1 MSLGCGNVKR
11 QLTVKQR
18 VLLHLH
24 DRRMIVDAWDAP
36 IEHSQSGVSN
46 AVGIHRRHLPRTM
59 RRLQESNLINIELR
73 HVSNVKRKVQVYSLT
88 SKGQKMASDLLDNV
102 LNWEVETENGLVL
115 LSSICTHSTDLL
127 EFLYPTSDTYE
138 SPSIGRLA
146 ELVKVA
152 YEDGILTDAEE
163 RLLDTAAQELHV
175 DRKTLERIKERVSND
190 KSNGFESRL
199 IRTALM
205 TALADGY
212 IDKNEEKIL
221 RKLAIESGIDQDAY
235 STLVERTLSESLS
248 LEERAYFGAMEAINW
263 STDESNPFLND
274 LRAALGIDSEQHD
287 RLSTLTRAKL
297 N

>member
-1 MSLGCGNVKR
+1 MSLGCGSVKR

-88 SKGQKMASDLLDNV
+88 SKGQKMASDLLDTV

>member
-1 MSLGCGNVKR
+1 MRR
-11 QLTVKQR
+11 QLTVQER

-24 DRRMIVDAWDAP
+24 DRYMIENAWDAP

-46 AVGIHRRHLPRTM
+46 AVGVHRRHLPRTM
-59 RRLQESNLINIELR
+59 RRLEDSNLITIELR
-73 HVSNVKRKVQVYSLT
+73 HVANTKRKVQVYSLT
-88 SKGQKMASDLLDNV
+88 DKGQKMASDLLKSI
-102 LNWEVETENGLVL
+102 LIWEVETDNGCVL
-115 LSSICTHSTDLL
+115 LSSIYTRSSDIL
-127 EFLYPTSDTYE
+127 EYLYPPTNMYE

-152 YEDGILTDAEE
+152 YEDGILTTAEE
-163 RLLDTAAQELHV
+163 RLLETAAQELHV
-175 DRKTLERIKERVSND
+175 DRDTLERIKERISKD
-190 KSNGFESRL
+190 KSNGLESRL

-221 RKLAIESGIDQDAY
+221 RRIAVESGIDHEAY
-235 STLVERTLSESLS
+235 STLVERTLSECLS
-248 LEERAYFGAMEAINW
+248 LEERAYFGAMEALNW
-263 STDESNPFLND
+263 STDESHSFIHD
-274 LRAALGIDSEQHD
+274 LRTALGIDSEQHD

>member
-1 MSLGCGNVKR
+1 MSLGCGSVKR

>member
-1 MSLGCGNVKR
+1 MSLGCGSVKR

-102 LNWEVETENGLVL
+102 LNWEVETENGPVL

>member
-1 MSLGCGNVKR
+1 MSR
-11 QLTVKQR
+11 QLTVQER

-24 DRRMIVDAWDAP
+24 DRQMISDAWDAP
-36 IEHSQSGVSN
+36 IEHSQSGVSH
-46 AVGIHRRHLPRTM
+46 AVGVHRRHLPRTM
-59 RRLQESNLINIELR
+59 RRLEESGLISIELR
-73 HVSNVKRKVQVYSLT
+73 HVPNVKRRIQVYSLT
-88 SKGQKMASDLLDNV
+88 NKGQNHATNLLESILHWN
-102 LNWEVETENGLVL
+102 VETDEGLVKISTITTQ
-115 LSSICTHSTDLL
+115 SSDVLQYLH
-127 EFLYPTSDTYE
+127 PTSNLYE

-152 YEDGILTDAEE
+152 YEDGILTTAEE

-175 DRKTLERIKERVSND
+175 DRSTLERIKQRISND
-190 KSNGFESRL
+190 DSNGFEARL

-205 TALADGY
+205 TALADGF

-221 RKLAIESGIDQDAY
+221 RRLAVESGIDNEAY
-235 STLVERTLSESLS
+235 STLVERTISECLS

-263 STDESNPFLND
+263 VVDINNSFIDD
-274 LRAALGIDSEQHD
+274 LRSALGIDMAQHE

>member
-1 MSLGCGNVKR
+1 MKR
-11 QLTVKQR
+11 QLTVKER

-24 DRRMIVDAWDAP
+24 DRKMVENAWDAP
-36 IEHSQSGVSN
+36 IEHSQTGVSN
-46 AVGIHRRHLPRTM
+46 AVGVHRRHLPRTM
-59 RRLQESNLINIELR
+59 RRLQDSDLINIELR
-73 HVSNVKRKVQVYSLT
+73 HVRNVKRKVQVYSLT
-88 SKGQKMASDLLDNV
+88 SKGQKMASDLLENV
-102 LNWEVETENGLVL
+102 LNWTIETESGLVL
-115 LSSICTHSTDLL
+115 LSSVSNRSSDIL
-127 EFLYPTSDTYE
+127 EYLYPPLNNYE
-138 SPSIGRLA
+138 SSSVGRLA

-175 DRKTLERIKERVSND
+175 DRKTLERIKERISND

-199 IRTALM
+199 IRSALM
-205 TALADGY
+205 TAIADGY

-221 RKLAIESGIDQDAY
+221 RRLAVESGIDHDAY
-235 STLVERTLSESLS
+235 TTLVERTLSECLS

-263 STDESNPFLND
+263 SLDESNTFIED
-274 LRAALGIDSEQHD
+274 LRGALGIDSEQHD

>member
-1 MSLGCGNVKR
+1 MDGTTRR
-11 QLTVKQR
+11 QLTVQER

-24 DRRMIVDAWDAP
+24 DRHMISEAWDAP

-46 AVGIHRRHLPRTM
+46 AVGVHRRHLPRTM
-59 RRLQESNLINIELR
+59 RRLEESGLISIELR
-73 HVSNVKRKVQVYSLT
+73 HVPNVKRRVQVYSLT
-88 SKGQKMASDLLDNV
+88 NKGQNHASNLLESIIHWN
-102 LNWEVETENGLVL
+102 VETDDGLVS
-115 LSSICTHSTDLL
+115 LSTITTHSSDVLQYL
-127 EFLYPTSDTYE
+127 HPTSNLYE

-152 YEDGILTDAEE
+152 YEDGILTSAEE

-175 DRKTLERIKERVSND
+175 DRATLERIKQRISND
-190 KSNGFESRL
+190 DSNGFEARL

-205 TALADGY
+205 TALADGF

-221 RKLAIESGIDQDAY
+221 RRLAVESGIDNEAY
-235 STLVERTLSESLS
+235 STLVERTISECLS

-263 STDESNPFLND
+263 VVDINNSFIDD
-274 LRAALGIDSEQHD
+274 LRSALGIDLAQHE

>member
-1 MSLGCGNVKR
+1 M
-11 QLTVKQR
+11 
-18 VLLHLH
+18 
-24 DRRMIVDAWDAP
+24 
-36 IEHSQSGVSN
+36 
-46 AVGIHRRHLPRTM
+46 
-59 RRLQESNLINIELR
+59 
-73 HVSNVKRKVQVYSLT
+73 
-88 SKGQKMASDLLDNV
+88 
-102 LNWEVETENGLVL
+102 
-115 LSSICTHSTDLL
+115 
-127 EFLYPTSDTYE
+127 
-138 SPSIGRLA
+138 
-146 ELVKVA
+146 KVA

-175 DRKTLERIKERVSND
+175 DRKTLERIKERVSSD

-221 RKLAIESGIDQDAY
+221 RRLAIESGIDHDAY